1 MSSFKLDLSTI
12 TKNMMEKQA
21 KTIAALGVY
30 GDSVSKEMEAY
41 AKSNRPWTDR
51 TSSARNRLTGQ
62 SQNMGTKV
70 RCSIS
75 HGVDYG
81 IYLEMCNEG
90 RYRVLKPTID
100 AVGPKAVKGLDK
112 IFK

>member
-1 MSSFKLDLSTI
+1 MSFKFDEAIVAKGLAEMHLKT
-12 TKNMMEKQA
+12 ME
-21 KTIAALGVY
+21 TLEVY
-30 GDSVSKEMEAY
+30 GDRIAKDMESY
-41 AKSNRPWTDR
+41 AKSHIPWTDKD
-51 TSSARNRLTGQ
+51 SDAKDKITGQ
-62 SQNMGTKV
+62 SQNLGTKV

-90 RYRVLKPTID
+90 KYSILKPTID
-100 AVGPKAVKGLDK
+100 AVGPKAVKGLEK

>member
-1 MSSFKLDLSTI
+1 MSNFKLDMSNI
-12 TKNMMEKQA
+12 AKNMLEKQA
-21 KTIAALGVY
+21 KTIAALALY
-30 GDSVSKEMEAY
+30 GDSVAKEMESY
-41 AKSNRPWTDR
+41 AKSNRVWTDR
-51 TSSARNRLTGQ
+51 TSDARDRLKGD
-62 SQNMGTKV
+62 SQNLGTSI

-90 RYRVLKPTID
+90 RYRILKPTID
-100 AVGPKAVKGLDK
+100 AVGPKAVKGLDR

>member
-1 MSSFKLDLSTI
+1 MSSFTLDMSNILKSI
-12 TKNMMEKQA
+12 VEKQA
-21 KTIAALGVY
+21 KTMAALGVY
-30 GDSVSKEMEAY
+30 GDSVAKEMEAY
-41 AKSNRPWTDR
+41 AKSNRVWTDR
-51 TSSARNRLTGQ
+51 TSDARDRLKGD
-62 SQNMGTKV
+62 SKSMGTRV

-90 RYRVLKPTID
+90 KYRILKPTID
-100 AVGPKAVKGLDK
+100 TVGPKAVKGLDK

>member
-12 TKNMMEKQA
+12 TKNMIEKQA

-51 TSSARNRLTGQ
+51 SSSARNRLTGQ
-62 SQNMGTKV
+62 SQNMGTSI

-75 HGVDYG
+75 HGVNYG

-90 RYRVLKPTID
+90 RYRILKPTID
-100 AVGPKAVKGLDK
+100 AVGPKAVRGLDR

>member
-1 MSSFKLDLSTI
+1 MSSFNLDMSDI
-12 TKNMMEKQA
+12 IKNIVKEQSKNME
-21 KTIAALGVY
+21 ALGVH
-30 GDSVSKEMEAY
+30 GDRVAKEMESY
-41 AKSNRPWTDR
+41 AKSHIPWNDKD
-51 TSSARNRLTGQ
+51 SDAKDKITGQ
-62 SQNMGTKV
+62 SQNLGNKV

-90 RYRVLKPTID
+90 KYSILKPTID
-100 AVGPKAVKGLDK
+100 AVGPKAVKGLEK